1 MGALVSTFQSSSESE
16 EPGQMVG
23 GLHAQMEGLCV
34 FVFVCGECVDRLEI
48 SEMVWP
54 KTFDLSHV
62 RMHVYMLAADILE
75 LLA

>member
-1 MGALVSTFQSSSESE
+1 MA
-16 EPGQMVG
+16 G
-23 GLHAQMEGLCV
+23 GLHRWLHAQMGGLCV
-34 FVFVCGECVDRLEI
+34 LVFVCGECVDRLEI